1 MGRVYTRDE
10 LIVEVAAAF
19 VMRAAGRELDH
30 QDEGAMGDAESAS
43 RAPSEGSS
51 GRVTLAYS
59 RGVEAFDRIER
70 DPAVMTGR
78 PCIRGTRVT
87 VGAILGQLAAG
98 HSVAHVVA
106 AYPYLTES
114 DVQAALSY
122 AAWRTDEFEF
132 PIPAA

>member
-1 MGRVYTRDE
+1 MANVSPRKGA
-10 LIVEVAAAF
+10 IVLRIGDSCRIHSRHMCRSSDRQHWAYP
-19 VMRAAGRELDH
+19 RA
-30 QDEGAMGDAESAS
+30 
-43 RAPSEGSS
+43 
-51 GRVTLAYS
+51 
-59 RGVEAFDRIER
+59 VEAFDRIVR

-98 HSVAHVVA
+98 HSVADVLV

-122 AAWRTDEFEF
+122 AAWRADEFEF